1 MKNTQKIIALLV
13 LFFAAFACSTK
24 KDTVVS
30 RNFHA
35 ITTKYNV
42 LFNGKE
48 AFKEGIEDI
57 NNNYKDDWFQRLPIE
72 PIVFDEDKI
81 VLPSFGKSGPGFG
94 FGINKEENK
103 DKENKALTPFE
114 KAEEK
119 AVKAIQTHGMNINGI
134 ERNRQID
141 DAYLLL
147 GKSRYYTQR
156 FIPAIEA
163 FNYVIA
169 NYPQAD
175 LIAETKIWRAK
186 ANTRNDNEETAI
198 EAMKLLLVVRD
209 SLEASL
215 PDEIKEQAHTALA
228 MAYVKSDSMQK
239 AKKHLQLATR
249 TLKNRDQG
257 ARNLF
262 VLGQMYSDEN
272 KKDSAFYVFEK
283 LANFKKAPYKYK
295 IHANIE
301 LAKNFSKD
309 SISTTLLE
317 RIEKLIKNR
326 DNRPY
331 LDELYYQTAVLHQNN
346 DSILLAFHNYNNSLR
361 AKNGSDKQKTFTYEK
376 LGNLYF
382 KDAEYQFASAYYD
395 SVLQV
400 SKDSSDIR
408 IRRVKRKYKNL
419 ASLIKF
425 EEVVSTNDSIL
436 RIASL
441 SKDEQKIFFESYI
454 EKLKKADEEAAQL
467 KLNQL
472 AFGDLALGLQSN
484 NKGKW
489 YFYNSQSL
497 SFGKTEFQKIWGS
510 RKLEDDWRWSEKV
523 AIGEKVEKDTVQIK
537 KVNLKYDLEAYLS
550 AIPVDKE
557 KIDSLKID
565 RNQAL
570 YELGLIYKEQFKN
583 QNLAKLRLER
593 LATLQPKETLILPIN
608 WHLYQIYS
616 NLADAEM
623 SEKYKSVILTKF
635 ADTKFAQVLL
645 NPNKKITE
653 EVALDEVEK
662 IYKEMYYL
670 YKANKFEEVTS
681 KINQFLAT
689 VPSSALVPKFELL
702 KAYAIGKYQD
712 PKAYEIALDFVAVSY
727 GSTEE
732 GKKAKEILEQLEK

>member
-1 MKNTQKIIALLV
+1 VKNTQKIIAFLV
-13 LFFAAFACSTK
+13 LFVAAFACSTK

-48 AFKEGIEDI
+48 AFKKGIEDI

-72 PIVFDEDKI
+72 PIEFEEDKI
-81 VLPSFGKSGPGFG
+81 VLSSFNNNGPGAG
-94 FGINKEENK
+94 FGSNEDEEKKE
-103 DKENKALTPFE
+103 LTTFE

-119 AVKAIQTHGMNINGI
+119 AVKAIQRHGMNIDGI

-186 ANTRNDNEETAI
+186 ANTRNDNEEIAI

-209 SLEASL
+209 SLETSL
-215 PDEIKEQAHTALA
+215 PDKIKEQAHTALA

-262 VLGQMYSDEN
+262 VLGQIYSNEN
-272 KKDSAFYVFEK
+272 KKDSAFYIFEK
-283 LANFKKAPYKYK
+283 LSNFKKAPYKYK

-309 SISTTLLE
+309 SISTTILE
-317 RIEKLIKNR
+317 RIQKLIKNR

-331 LDELYYQTAVLHQNN
+331 LDELYYQVAVLHQNK
-346 DSILLAFHNYNNSLR
+346 DSIQLALSNYNNSLR
-361 AKNGSDKQKTFTYEK
+361 AKNGSDQQKTFTFEK

-400 SKDSSDIR
+400 STDSLDIR
-408 IRRVKRKYKNL
+408 IRRVKRKYRNL

-425 EEVVSTNDSIL
+425 EEVVATNDSIV
-436 RIASL
+436 RIAAL
-441 SKDEQKIFFESYI
+441 SKDEQKLFFESYI

-467 KLNQL
+467 RLNQL
-472 AFGDLALGLQSN
+472 AFGDSGDGLQSS

-510 RKLEDDWRWSEKV
+510 RKLEDDWRWSKK
-523 AIGEKVEKDTVQIK
+523 ATIGGASEKDSTPVN
-537 KVNLKYDLEAYLS
+537 KVNLKYDLDAYLS
-550 AIPVDKE
+550 SIPVKKE
-557 KIDSLKID
+557 KIDSLQTE

-593 LATLQPKETLILPIN
+593 LARLQPKEALILPIN
-608 WHLYQIYS
+608 WHLYQIYNS
-616 NLADAEM
+616 LEDAEM
-623 SEKYKSVILTKF
+623 TEKYKNVILTQF
-635 ADTKFAQVLL
+635 AGTKFAQVIL
-645 NPNKKITE
+645 NPEEKIAE
-653 EVALDEVEK
+653 EVAVDEVEK
-662 IYKEMYYL
+662 VYKEVYYL
-670 YKANKFEEVTS
+670 YKANKFEEVIS
-681 KINQFLAT
+681 KISKYVAK
-689 VPSSALVPKFELL
+689 VPGSTLVPKFELL
-702 KAYAIGKYQD
+702 KAFAIGKYQD
-712 PKAYEIALDFVAVSY
+712 PQAYKIALDFVAVSY

-732 GKKAKEILEQLEK
+732 GKKAKAILKQLEK

>member
-1 MKNTQKIIALLV
+1 VLKNTQKIIAFLI
-13 LFFAAFACSTK
+13 LFVTVYACKVT

-48 AFKEGIEDI
+48 AFKKGIEDI
-57 NNNYKDDWFQRLPIE
+57 NNNYKDDWFKRLPIE
-72 PIVFDEDKI
+72 PIVFEENKI
-81 VLPSFGKSGPGFG
+81 VLSSYNNNRPGAGFG
-94 FGINKEENK
+94 ANENEEKKE
-103 DKENKALTPFE
+103 LTTFE

-156 FIPAIEA
+156 FIPSIEA

-186 ANTRNDNEETAI
+186 ANTRNDNEEIAI

-209 SLEASL
+209 SLEANL
-215 PDEIKEQAHTALA
+215 PDIIKEQAHTALA
-228 MAYVKSDSMQK
+228 MAYVKTDSLQN

-249 TLKNRDQG
+249 TLKNRDQA

-283 LANFKKAPYKYK
+283 LANFKKAPYKFK

-309 SISTTLLE
+309 SIATNLLE
-317 RIEKLIKNR
+317 RLQKLIKNR

-331 LDELYYQTAVLHQNN
+331 LDELYYQAAVLHQNN
-346 DSILLAFHNYNNSLR
+346 DSTFLALEDYNNSLR

-400 SKDSSDIR
+400 STDSLDIR
-408 IRRVKRKYKNL
+408 IRRVKRKYRNL

-425 EEVVSTNDSIL
+425 EEVVTKNDSIV

-441 SKDEQKIFFESYI
+441 TKDEQKLFFESYI

-467 KLNQL
+467 RLNQI
-472 AFGDLALGLQSN
+472 AFGDLGGGLQDS

-497 SFGKTEFQKIWGS
+497 SFGKTQFQKTWGN
-510 RKLEDDWRWSEKV
+510 RRLEDDWRWSEKGTIRGNAAKDV
-523 AIGEKVEKDTVQIK
+523 AQVK
-537 KVNLKYDLEAYLS
+537 KVNLKYDLDSYLS
-550 AIPVDKE
+550 SIPVEKE
-557 KIDSLKID
+557 TIDSLKTDI
-565 RNQAL
+565 NQAL

-583 QNLAKLRLER
+583 QNLAKIRLER
-593 LATLQPKETLILPIN
+593 LATLQPKKELILPIN
-608 WHLYQIYS
+608 WHLYQIYN
-616 NLADAEM
+616 NLGDKENA
-623 SEKYKSVILTKF
+623 EKYKNVILTKY
-635 ADTKFAQVLL
+635 ADTKFAQVIL
-645 NPNKKITE
+645 NPNTNIEE
-653 EVALDEVEK
+653 EVAISEVEK
-662 IYKEMYYL
+662 VYKKMYYL
-670 YKANKFEEVTS
+670 YKADKFEEVIS
-681 KINQFLAT
+681 EINEFLVT
-689 VPSSALVPKFELL
+689 IPSSSLAPKFELL
-702 KAYAIGKYQD
+702 KAYAIGKDQNTQ
-712 PKAYEIALDFVAVSY
+712 AYKVALDFVAVSY

-732 GKKAKEILEQLEK
+732 GKKAKAILKQLKK

>member
-1 MKNTQKIIALLV
+1 LKNTQKIIALFV
-13 LFFAAFACSTK
+13 LFVTAFACSTK

-48 AFKEGIEDI
+48 AFKDGIEDI
-57 NNNYKDDWFQRLPIE
+57 NNDYKDDWFQRLPIE
-72 PIVFDEDKI
+72 PIVFEEDKI
-81 VLPSFGKSGPGFG
+81 VLPSFHNSGLGAGFG
-94 FGINKEENK
+94 SNK
-103 DKENKALTPFE
+103 DEGEEKKELTTFE

-119 AVKAIQTHGMNINGI
+119 AVKAIQKHGMNINGI

-147 GKSRYYTQR
+147 GKSRYYSQR

-198 EAMKLLLVVRD
+198 EAMQLLLVVRD
-209 SLEASL
+209 NLEASL

-239 AKKHLQLATR
+239 AKKHLQLSTR

-262 VLGQMYSDEN
+262 VLGQIYSDEN

-326 DNRPY
+326 ENRPY

-346 DSILLAFHNYNNSLR
+346 DSIHLALDNYNNSLR

-382 KDAEYQFASAYYD
+382 KDAEYKYASAYYD

-419 ASLIKF
+419 SSLIKF
-425 EEVVSTNDSIL
+425 EEIVTTNDSIV

-441 SKDEQKIFFESYI
+441 SKDEQKLFFESYI

-467 KLNQL
+467 RLNQL
-472 AFGDLALGLQSN
+472 AFGNSGGGLQDS

-497 SFGKTEFQKIWGS
+497 SFGKNKFQKTWGT
-510 RKLEDDWRWSEKV
+510 RRLEDDWRWSKKTTTGGKEAV
-523 AIGEKVEKDTVQIK
+523 KDSVQVM
-537 KVNLKYDLEAYLS
+537 KVNLTYDLNTYLS
-550 AIPVDKE
+550 SIPVKKE
-557 KIDSLKID
+557 TIDSLKTDI
-565 RNQAL
+565 NQAL

-593 LATLQPKETLILPIN
+593 LATLQPKEELILPIN
-608 WHLYQIYS
+608 WHLYQIYN
-616 NLADAEM
+616 NLGDVENAE
-623 SEKYKSVILTKF
+623 KHKNVILTRY
-635 ADTKFAQVLL
+635 AHTKFAQVIL
-645 NPNKKITE
+645 NPNTNIQE
-653 EVALDEVEK
+653 EVTISEVEK
-662 IYKEMYYL
+662 VYKEMYYL
-670 YKANKFEEVTS
+670 YKSNKFEEVIS
-681 KINQFLAT
+681 KINEFVVT
-689 VPSSALVPKFELL
+689 IPSSSLVPKFELL
-702 KAYAIGKYQD
+702 KAYAIGKDQD
-712 PKAYEIALDFVAVSY
+712 TQAYKVSLDFVAVSY
-727 GSTEE
+727 ATTVE
-732 GKKAKEILEQLEK
+732 GKKAKAILEQLKK

>member
-1 MKNTQKIIALLV
+1 VKNAQKIIAFLV
-13 LFFAAFACSTK
+13 LFVAAYACSTK

-30 RNFHA
+30 RNYNA
-35 ITTKYNV
+35 ITTKFNI

-48 AFKEGIEDI
+48 AFNKGIEEI
-57 NNNYKDDWFQRLPIE
+57 NNNYKDDWFKRLPIE
-72 PIVFDEDKI
+72 PIVFEEDKI
-81 VLPSFGKSGPGFG
+81 ILTSFNNRGPGAGFGK
-94 FGINKEENK
+94 NRQEEKKE
-103 DKENKALTPFE
+103 LSTFE

-119 AVKAIQTHGMNINGI
+119 AVKAIQAHGMNINGV

-169 NYPQAD
+169 NYQQAD
-175 LIAETKIWRAK
+175 LITETKIWRAK
-186 ANTRNDNEETAI
+186 ANTRIDNEERAI
-198 EAMKLLLVVRD
+198 ETMNLLLVVRD
-209 SLEASL
+209 TLESNL
-215 PDEIKEQAHTALA
+215 SDKIKEQAHTALA

-239 AKKHLQLATR
+239 AKNHLKLATR
-249 TLKNRDQG
+249 TLNNRNQG

-262 VLGQMYSDEN
+262 ILGQMYSDEN
-272 KKDSAFYVFEK
+272 KKDSAFSIFEK

-309 SISTTLLE
+309 SLSTTLLA
-317 RIEKLIKNR
+317 RMQKLIKNR

-346 DSILLAFHNYNNSLR
+346 DSINLALYNYNNSLR
-361 AKNGSDKQKTFTYEK
+361 TKNGSDKQKTFTYEK

-400 SKDSSDIR
+400 STDSVDIR
-408 IRRVKRKYKNL
+408 IRRIKRKYKNL

-425 EEVVSTNDSIL
+425 ENVVTINDSIV
-436 RIASL
+436 RIAAL
-441 SKDEQKIFFESYI
+441 SKDEQKLFFESYI

-467 KLNQL
+467 RLNQL
-472 AFGDLALGLQSN
+472 AFGTSDTGLLSG

-497 SFGKTEFQKIWGS
+497 SFGKTEFQKTWGN
-510 RKLEDDWRWSEKV
+510 RRLEDDWRWAEK
-523 AIGEKVEKDTVQIK
+523 ATIGGRAEKDSAKVK
-537 KVNLKYDLEAYLS
+537 KVNLKYDLDTYLS
-550 AIPVDKE
+550 AIPLEKE
-557 KIDSLKID
+557 IIDSLKVD

-583 QNLAKLRLER
+583 QKLAILRLER
-593 LATLQPKETLILPIN
+593 LATLQPQKQLILPIN
-608 WHLYQIYS
+608 WHLYQIYT
-616 NLADAEM
+616 NLNNVEK
-623 SEKYKSVILTKF
+623 SEIHKNVILTKYSE
-635 ADTKFAQVLL
+635 TKFAQVIL
-645 NPNKKITE
+645 NPNKKGE
-653 EVALDEVEK
+653 EKEVAISEVEK
-662 IYKEMYYL
+662 VYKEMYYL
-670 YKANKFEEVTS
+670 YKDFKFDEVVV
-681 KINQFLAT
+681 KINEFVAT
-689 VPSSALVPKFELL
+689 VPNSNLVPKFELL

-712 PKAYEIALDFVAVSY
+712 VEAYKIALDFVAVSY
-727 GSTEE
+727 GGTEE
-732 GKKAKEILEQLEK
+732 GKKAKAILQQLKK